1 MTKAFTQSDW
11 IQCLRKGKSVYSLT
25 ELMRIS
31 GLPLSS
37 AKRAVQ
43 RLVKKGMLLKLGK
56 QLYANSFSPPDL
68 EKAAGLIYP
77 PSYIS
82 LESALFMHGISEQV
96 PQMLTCVSTNKTK
109 TFHTALG
116 EIGYFHIKEELFFGY
131 NARDSVFTAQPE
143 KAALDFVY
151 IKRMNGLKPSLDE
164 WHWMELDVAKLI
176 STARLYPKTVRRHI
190 LSHSNRTQ
198 IRHDF

>member
-1 MTKAFTQSDW
+1 MTKAFTQNEW
-11 IQCLRKGKSVYSLT
+11 TQRLRKGKPVYSLT

-56 QLYANSFSPPDL
+56 QLYANTFVPLDI
-68 EKAAGLIYP
+68 ENAAGMIYP

-82 LESALFMHGISEQV
+82 LESALLMHGISEQV

-131 NARDSVFTAQPE
+131 HARDGGFTAQPE

-151 IKRMNGLKPSLDE
+151 IRRMNGLEPSLDE
-164 WHWMELDVAKLI
+164 WNWMDLDVDKMISMAKV
-176 STARLYPKTVRRHI
+176 YPKTVEQHI
-190 LSHSNRTQ
+190 RK
-198 IRHDF
+198 FAPPGK